1 MNDIGRAMSKTKQ
14 HKMKN
19 GFINRMGRAL
29 SEKKFFFLPS
39 LFLLYSMLCLA
50 QDAGKTGKYNIS
62 FSENTL
68 AECIDVLQKQTSVR
82 FFYEATEIEK
92 VKRNY
97 TKSFN
102 QATLKVIVDYLL
114 DNTSLVYD
122 MVDGKKVVIR
132 KRVQTVESG
141 TQHKTSG
148 TGELY
153 TLKGRVVDFETSAP
167 LAGASVKLSGA
178 ARSVVSDSKG
188 YYTFSEIQSG
198 DYTLEVTYIGY
209 SSFTEPVRLNSS
221 FTYDIR
227 MQAGGGALG
236 EVVISAAG
244 RKVHNVAHTTDR
256 KVLETIK
263 SAQSVVSGISSQQ
276 ISMSADRNVAEVVK
290 KISGVSIKDDKFVII
305 RGMSERYNLTYL
317 NGNIAPS
324 TELYSRAFSLDLLPS
339 RIIDRI
345 MVYKSP
351 APDLMGDMTGGAV
364 KIFTKDAKAVKH
376 FDVELQMGYRP
387 GTTFSNR
394 FMTYQGSS
402 TDFLG
407 FDNGVR
413 KLPSVV
419 PGYGDFTRAGISQ
432 KDYAR
437 SFSPILQYGYKSALP
452 MIQLTANYYN
462 TFKIGG
468 KSLGMLSSLSYK
480 TETQQFDIDRASSF
494 WGSDGNGKRT
504 HETSRESQSIE
515 TVQLNLLQN
524 FTYRLRDSSR
534 LFFKNYLLQQG
545 QSTTVVRTT
554 KNNQYV
560 VGDATTDLTH
570 LTGINWKELSYGYN
584 VYERNIILGYT
595 QRFLYAGNLGGE
607 HYFAKGKQLLEWNL
621 GYTFSRQ
628 LIPDQRVIR
637 FNQNRQDGGGAR
649 GLGQTQDLGWVAS
662 YRYIKGPD
670 DIENRNNN
678 LERGMISRTWSRNNE
693 NVYNGAVDYTNK
705 LTPWATLKAGTYQQW
720 KSRVLFR
727 RAYTLNEGDLNSAG
741 YPESANA
748 NIGSNGHYMDFNKV
762 FYTEQD
768 LGKVWSTSYLKDDGS
783 ALKVFDRT
791 SGSDAYTATEQLNAG
806 YVALSLRPFNEK
818 LDIYGGLRVEY
829 DRQKVAGAIPG
840 SNQGSINYPVL
851 VDNKT
856 TDYLPSV
863 NINYR
868 PVQQLVVRAAYGK
881 TVNRPEFRELSPYS
895 ELDQLN
901 NQTVRGNYLLKPA
914 AAANYDARV
923 EWYPKNN
930 DKAETFSVGLFY
942 KELTNPIE
950 RMITRDLFFGG
961 PASISFGN
969 ADKATVKGLEID
981 VRKNFGFIPLQ
992 FFKNLSFIGNLT
1004 LIKSEVSKHLDTSVL
1019 KNPDPAVNP
1028 HYTRQLQGQAPYTIN
1043 LGLYYD
1049 NAGTGTKLAL
1059 SWNSIGPRIYA
1070 AANGAPF
1077 SVKYQGVVPIVVQGN
1092 QGSLI
1097 ELQRQTLDLAVTQRI
1112 IKSLQMKFS
1121 AQNILNQSLRIAE
1134 DENFTYKY
1142 EKAFI
1147 KRTGDSYQS
1156 DTNGDMISSEY
1167 KPGSHFI
1174 LSATYS
1180 F

>member
-1 MNDIGRAMSKTKQ
+1 
-14 HKMKN
+14 MKKEMVIHIYRMLWKREYLLLLPLLLLFAVL
-19 GFINRMGRAL
+19 GFG
-29 SEKKFFFLPS
+29 
-39 LFLLYSMLCLA
+39 
-50 QDAGKTGKYNIS
+50 QDGVGMAKYDIS

-68 AECIDVLQKQTSVR
+68 EECIDVLQKQTGMR
-82 FFYEATEIEK
+82 IFYEASEVDK
-92 VKRNY
+92 VKRRY
-97 TKSFN
+97 TRSFR
-102 QATLKVIVDYLL
+102 QATLKTIAGYLL
-114 DNTSLVYD
+114 DNTSLAYNIVD
-122 MVDGKKVVIR
+122 NKKMVIGR
-132 KRVQTVESG
+132 KLPAVDTH
-141 TQHKTSG
+141 TQHETDASG
-148 TGELY
+148 EAY
-153 TLKGRVVDFETSAP
+153 IIKGRVVDFETAAP
-167 LAGASVKLSGA
+167 LAGASVKLDGA
-178 ARSVVSDSKG
+178 SRSTVSDNKG
-188 YYTFSEIQSG
+188 YYAISG
-198 DYTLEVTYIGY
+198 VKAGEYTLQVTYIGY
-209 SSFTEPVRLNSS
+209 SSFMEPVRLSNSL
-221 FTYDIR
+221 TYDVR

-236 EVVISAAG
+236 EIVVSAAG

-256 KVLETIK
+256 KVLESIK

-290 KISGVSIKDDKFVII
+290 KISGVTVKDDKFVII
-305 RGMSERYNLTYL
+305 RGMNERYNLTYL

-387 GTTFSNR
+387 GTTFNGK
-394 FMTYQGSS
+394 FMTYHGSG

-413 KLPSVV
+413 KLPATV

-432 KDYAR
+432 KEYAQ
-437 SFSPILQYGYKSALP
+437 SFSPYLQYGYKTALP
-452 MIQLTANYYN
+452 MLQLTANYYN

-480 TETQQFDIDRASSF
+480 TESQQLDIDRAASF
-494 WGSDGNGKRT
+494 WGSDGNGRRT
-504 HETSRESQSIE
+504 HETTRESQSME

-524 FTYRLRDSSR
+524 FTYKLRDSSR

-545 QSTTVVRTT
+545 QATTVVRTI

-570 LTGINWKELSYGYN
+570 LTGVNWKEQTYGYN

-595 QRFLYAGNLGGE
+595 QRFLYAANFGGE
-607 HYFAKGKQLLEWNL
+607 HYFTKGKQLLEWNL

-628 LIPDQRVIR
+628 LIPDQRVVR

-649 GLGQTQDLGWVAS
+649 GFGQTEDLGWVAS

-693 NVYNGAVDYTNK
+693 NVYNGAVDYTHK
-705 LTPWATLKAGTYQQW
+705 IMPWMTVKAGTYQQW

-741 YPESANA
+741 YPENANA
-748 NIGSNGHYMDFNKV
+748 TIGSNGQYMDFNKV
-762 FYTEQD
+762 FFTEQD
-768 LGKVWSTSYLKDDGS
+768 LGKVWSTDYLKDDGS

-806 YVALSLRPFNEK
+806 YVALSLLPLNGK
-818 LDIYGGLRVEY
+818 LDIYGGVRVEY
-829 DRQKVAGAIPG
+829 DRQQVAGAIPG

-863 NINYR
+863 NISYR

-881 TVNRPEFRELSPYS
+881 TVNRPEFRELSPYK

-901 NQTVRGNYLLKPA
+901 NQTVQGNHLLKPA
-914 AAANYDARV
+914 NATNYDARI
-923 EWYPKNN
+923 EWYPRNN
-930 DKAETFSVGLFY
+930 DKAETFSVGVFH
-942 KELTNPIE
+942 KELTSPIE
-950 RMITRDLFFGG
+950 RMITRNLYFGG

-969 ADKATVKGLEID
+969 ADKAVVQGIEID
-981 VRKNFGFIPLQ
+981 LRKNLGFIPAP
-992 FFKNLSFIGNLT
+992 FFRNLSFIGNLS
-1004 LIKSEVSKHLDTSVL
+1004 LIKSEVNKSLDTSVL
-1019 KNPDPAVNP
+1019 RNPDPAMNP
-1028 HYTRQLQGQAPYTIN
+1028 HYSRQLQGQAPYALN

-1059 SWNSIGPRIYA
+1059 SWNKIGPRIYA

-1077 SVKYQGVVPIVVQGN
+1077 SVKYQGTVPVVVQGN

-1097 ELQRQTLDLAVTQRI
+1097 ELEREALDLALTQRI
-1112 IKSLQMKFS
+1112 IKSLQVKFS
-1121 AQNILNQSLRIAE
+1121 AQNILNQPVRMAE

-1142 EKAFI
+1142 EKARI
-1147 KRTGDSYQS
+1147 KRTGDAYQS
-1156 DTNGDMISSEY
+1156 DTDGDMISSEY

-1174 LSATYS
+1174 LSVTYS

>member
-1 MNDIGRAMSKTKQ
+1 MSKLKQ

-19 GFINRMGRAL
+19 GFTNRMDRV
-29 SEKKFFFLPS
+29 FLVRKHYFLLPI
-39 LFLLYSMLCLA
+39 FLLYTVFCFA
-50 QDAGKTGKYNIS
+50 QEKAPTEKYNVS
-62 FSENTL
+62 FSGNTL
-68 AECIDVLQKQTSVR
+68 VECIDVLQKQTGIR
-82 FFYEATEIEK
+82 FFYDASEIDK
-92 VKRNY
+92 IKRNY
-97 TKSFN
+97 TRSFH
-102 QATLKVIVDYLL
+102 QTSLKIIVEYLL
-114 DNTSLVYD
+114 DNTSLAYD
-122 MVDGKKVVIR
+122 MPDSKKIVIR
-132 KRVQTVESG
+132 RKIQTTETH
-141 TQHKTSG
+141 TQDK
-148 TGELY
+148 TGEWH
-153 TLKGRVVDFETSAP
+153 TIKGRVVDFETSAP
-167 LAGASVKLSGA
+167 LAGASVKLVGSSK
-178 ARSVVSDSKG
+178 SVVSDSKG
-188 YYTFSEIQSG
+188 YYTISELKAG
-198 DYTLEVTYIGY
+198 EYTLEVTYIGY
-209 SSFTEPVRLNSS
+209 AAFAEPMKLNSS
-221 FTYDIR
+221 LTFDVR
-227 MQAGGGALG
+227 MQAGGGSLG

-244 RKVHNVAHTTDR
+244 RKVHNVVHTTDK
-256 KVLETIK
+256 KVLEAIK
-263 SAQSVVSGISSQQ
+263 GAQSVVSGISSQQ

-290 KISGVSIKDDKFVII
+290 KIAGVTIKDDKFVII

-364 KIFTKDAKAVKH
+364 KIFTKDAKTVKH
-376 FDVELQMGYRP
+376 LDVELQMGYRP
-387 GTTFSNR
+387 GTTFSNK

-413 KLPSVV
+413 KLPAVV
-419 PGYGDFTRAGISQ
+419 PGYGDFTRAGITQ
-432 KDYAR
+432 KDYAQH
-437 SFSPILQYGYKSALP
+437 FSPYLQYGYKTALP
-452 MIQLTANYYN
+452 MMQLTANYYN
-462 TFKIGG
+462 TFSIGG
-468 KSLGMLSSLSYK
+468 RNLGMLSSLSYK
-480 TETQQFDIDRASSF
+480 TERQQFDVDRAASF
-494 WGSDGNGKRT
+494 WGTDGNGRRT
-504 HETSRESQSIE
+504 HETSRESQSME

-524 FTYRLRDSSR
+524 FTYKLRDSSK

-560 VGDATTDLTH
+560 VGDSTTDLSH
-570 LTGINWKELSYGYN
+570 LTGINWKELAYGYN

-607 HYFAKGKQLLEWNL
+607 HYFSKGKQLLEWNL

-628 LIPDQRVIR
+628 MIPDQRVIR
-637 FNQNRQDGGGAR
+637 FNQNRQDGGGTR
-649 GLGQTQDLGWVAS
+649 GFGQTVDLSWGAA

-693 NVYNGAVDYTNK
+693 NVYNGALDYTNK
-705 LTPWATLKAGTYQQW
+705 LTPWITLKVGTYQQW

-741 YPESANA
+741 YPENDNA
-748 NIGSNGHYMDFNKV
+748 TIGSNGQYMDFNKV
-762 FYTEQD
+762 FFTEQD
-768 LGKVWSTSYLKDDGS
+768 LGKVWSTDYLKDDGS
-783 ALKVFDRT
+783 ALKVYDRT
-791 SGSDAYTATEQLNAG
+791 NGSDAYSATEQLNAG
-806 YVALSLRPFNEK
+806 YAALSLLPFNGK

-829 DRQKVAGAIPG
+829 NRQKVAGAIPG

-856 TDYLPSV
+856 TNYLPSV

-868 PVQQLVVRAAYGK
+868 PSQQFVVRGAYGK

-901 NQTVRGNYLLKPA
+901 NQTVQGNHFLKPA
-914 AAANYDARV
+914 AATNYDARI

-930 DKAETFSVGLFY
+930 DKAETFSIGAFY

-950 RMITRDLFFGG
+950 RMITRNLFFGG
-961 PASISFGN
+961 PANISFGN
-969 ADKATVKGLEID
+969 ADRATVQGLEFD
-981 VRKNFGFIPLQ
+981 LRKNLGFIPLP

-1004 LIKSEVSKHLDTSVL
+1004 LIKSEVNKRLDTSVV
-1019 KNPDPAVNP
+1019 KNTDPAVNP
-1028 HYTRQLQGQAPYTIN
+1028 HYTRQLQGQAPYAMN

-1049 NAGTGTKLAL
+1049 NAGTGTKIAL
-1059 SWNSIGPRIYA
+1059 SWNRIGPRIYA

-1077 SVKYQGVVPIVVQGN
+1077 SVTYQGAVPVVVQGN

-1097 ELQRQTLDLAVTQRI
+1097 ELERQTLDLAVTQRI
-1112 IKSLQMKFS
+1112 VRSLQVKFS
-1121 AQNILNQSLRIAE
+1121 AQNILNQPLRIAE

-1147 KRTGDSYQS
+1147 KRTNDTYQS

>member
-1 MNDIGRAMSKTKQ
+1 
-14 HKMKN
+14 MKKRFVN
-19 GFINRMGRAL
+19 QFYRLL
-29 SEKKFFFLPS
+29 SGKKLFSLLP
-39 LFLLYSMLCLA
+39 LFLLYSLFCHA
-50 QDAGKTGKYNIS
+50 QEGGKATKYNIS
-62 FSENTL
+62 FSGNTL
-68 AECIDVLQKQTSVR
+68 EECIDALQKQTGIR
-82 FFYEATEIEK
+82 FFYEALEVNK
-92 VKRNY
+92 VERHY
-97 TKSFN
+97 TRSFN
-102 QATLKVIVDYLL
+102 QATINTIADYLL
-114 DNTSLVYD
+114 ANTSLVYD
-122 MVDGKKVVIR
+122 IVDNKKVVIR
-132 KRVQTVESG
+132 RKIPATNTHTLDSANSSGESH
-141 TQHKTSG
+141 TI
-148 TGELY
+148 
-153 TLKGRVVDFETSAP
+153 KGRVVDFETSMP
-167 LAGASVKLSGA
+167 LAGASVKLAGA
-178 ARSVVSDSKG
+178 SRSVVSDSKG
-188 YYTFSEIQSG
+188 YYVISG
-198 DYTLEVTYIGY
+198 IKTGEYTLAVTYIGY
-209 SSFTEPVRLNSS
+209 SAFAETVRLTNSTT
-221 FTYDIR
+221 FDIR
-227 MQAGGGALG
+227 MQAGGGSLG
-236 EVVISAAG
+236 EIVVSAAG

-276 ISMSADRNVAEVVK
+276 IAMGADRNVAEVVK

-305 RGMSERYNLTYL
+305 RGMNERYNLTYL

-364 KIFTKDAKAVKH
+364 KIFTKDAKTVKH
-376 FDVELQMGYRP
+376 VDVELQMGYRT
-387 GTTFSNR
+387 GTTFNGQ
-394 FMTYQGSS
+394 FMTYHGSG

-413 KLPSVV
+413 KLPAVV

-432 KDYAR
+432 KEYAQN
-437 SFSPILQYGYKSALP
+437 FSPYLQYGYKSALP

-468 KSLGMLSSLSYK
+468 KNLGMLSSLSYK
-480 TETQQFDIDRASSF
+480 TESQQLDIDRAGSF
-494 WGSDGNGKRT
+494 WSSDGNGKRT
-504 HETSRESQSIE
+504 HETTRESQSME
-515 TVQLNLLQN
+515 TVQINLLQN
-524 FTYRLRDSSR
+524 FTYKLRDSSR
-534 LFFKNYLLQQG
+534 LFFKNYFLQQG
-545 QSTTVVRTT
+545 QSTTVVRTAR
-554 KNNQYV
+554 NNQYV
-560 VGDATTDLTH
+560 AGDSSTDLGH
-570 LTGINWKELSYGYN
+570 LTGINWKELVYGYN

-595 QRFLYAGNLGGE
+595 QRFLYAGNVGGE
-607 HYFAKGKQLLEWNL
+607 HYFTRGKQLLEWNL

-628 LIPDQRVIR
+628 QIPDQRVIR
-637 FNQNRQDGGGAR
+637 FNQNRQDGGGTR
-649 GLGQTQDLGWVAS
+649 GFGQSEDLSWVAS

-670 DIENRNNN
+670 DVENKNNN

-693 NVYNGAVDYTNK
+693 QVYNGAIDYTNK
-705 LTPWATLKAGTYQQW
+705 LTSWMTFKAGTYQQW

-748 NIGSNGHYMDFNKV
+748 NIGSSGHYMDFNKV
-762 FYTEQD
+762 FFTEQD
-768 LGKVWSTSYLKDDGS
+768 LDKVWSTNYLKDDGS

-806 YVALSLRPFNEK
+806 YVALSLLPLNGK
-818 LDIYGGLRVEY
+818 LDVYGGLRVEY
-829 DRQKVAGAIPG
+829 DRQKVAGAMPG

-856 TDYLPSV
+856 TNYLPSI
-863 NINYR
+863 NISYR
-868 PVQQLVVRAAYGK
+868 PSQQFVVRTAYGK
-881 TVNRPEFRELSPYS
+881 TVNRPEFRELSPYG

-901 NQTVRGNYLLKPA
+901 NQTVRGNHLLKPA
-914 AAANYDARV
+914 NATNYDARI

-930 DKAETFSVGLFY
+930 DKAETFSVGVFY

-950 RMITRDLFFGG
+950 RMITRSLFSGG
-961 PASISFGN
+961 PANISFGN
-969 ADKATVKGLEID
+969 ADKATVQGLEID
-981 VRKNFGFIPLQ
+981 LRKNFGFIPVP
-992 FFKNLSFIGNLT
+992 FFRNLSFIGNLS
-1004 LIKSEVSKHLDTSVL
+1004 LIKSEVNKGLDTLVL

-1028 HYTRQLQGQAPYTIN
+1028 HYTRQLQGQAPYTVN

-1059 SWNSIGPRIYA
+1059 SWNKIGPRIYA

-1077 SVKYQGVVPIVVQGN
+1077 SIKYQGAVPVVTPGN

-1097 ELQRQTLDLAVTQRI
+1097 ELEREALDLALTQRI
-1112 IKSLQMKFS
+1112 IKSLQVKFS
-1121 AQNILNQSLRIAE
+1121 AQNILNQPIRMAE

-1147 KRTGDSYQS
+1147 KRTGEPYQS

-1167 KPGSHFI
+1167 KPGPHFI
-1174 LSATYS
+1174 LSLTYS